1 MIEATGTRPWTHPR
15 TPLPPP
21 VPLGAIVTKP
31 VTIELSARV
40 TGDTVTVQGSAPI
53 QMADF
58 DIEPPSNAAVTVAD
72 DGSFEF
78 LFSLER

>member
-1 MIEATGTRPWTHPR
+1 MPERR
-15 TPLPPP
+15 SRLPFL
-21 VPLGAIVTKP
+21 LGAISTKP

-53 QMADF
+53 QMADY

-72 DGSFEF
+72 NGSFEF
-78 LFSLER
+78 LLSLAR